1 MLAGG
6 AEQRD
11 CKGSLPFQ
19 SLCLLEVQ
27 SKETVKEAF
36 LECGIDISDYE
47 LMYYREPEEKSS
59 FKSLFSCCL

>member
-1 MLAGG
+1 MELP
-6 AEQRD
+6 
-11 CKGSLPFQ
+11 KGRIEDILKK
-19 SLCLLEVQ
+19 CLLEVQ

>member
-1 MLAGG
+1 VELP
-6 AEQRD
+6 
-11 CKGSLPFQ
+11 KGRIEDILKK
-19 SLCLLEVQ
+19 CLLEVQ